1 MSSGF
6 ILDIFAHVLEQYLTY
21 PVNAK
26 LQDRFA
32 ESILQT
38 LIEDGPVVL
47 KEPENYEARSNIM
60 LSASMAMNGFLRAGV
75 PMDWASHMISHEI
88 TSLTG
93 MAHARA
99 LAIVIPTYLNYCKE
113 NKREK
118 LFQYG
123 RRVWNL
129 DSDNADYMIE
139 MALKR
144 TKEFFES
151 LGFATNL
158 KAYNIGAKEVD
169 KIVKQLI
176 SHQMIKLGEL
186 RNITPESVRKMML
199 INI

>member
-1 MSSGF
+1 
-6 ILDIFAHVLEQYLTY
+6 
-21 PVNAK
+21 
-26 LQDRFA
+26 
-32 ESILQT
+32 
-38 LIEDGPVVL
+38 
-47 KEPENYEARSNIM
+47 
-60 LSASMAMNGFLRAGV
+60 
-75 PMDWASHMISHEI
+75 
-88 TSLTG
+88 
-93 MAHARA
+93 
-99 LAIVIPTYLNYCKE
+99 
-113 NKREK
+113 
-118 LFQYG
+118 
-123 RRVWNL
+123 
-129 DSDNADYMIE
+129 MIE